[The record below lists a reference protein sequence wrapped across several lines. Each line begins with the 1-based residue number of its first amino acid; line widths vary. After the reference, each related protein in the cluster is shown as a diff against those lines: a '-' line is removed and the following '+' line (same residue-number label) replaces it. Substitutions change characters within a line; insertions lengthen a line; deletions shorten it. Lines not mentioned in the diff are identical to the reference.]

1 MKKFVSNT
9 GEDTNRTTQQK
20 LLQMAIN
27 GKDKTALEWMLNNRQ
42 GRWFLARLLKNEGLT
57 AGSFTG
63 NSATFYN
70 EGRREVAVG
79 IYQSIKANLG
89 LEGMKK
95 LHQAQEELMEFEIK
109 AGKLAEYKEDDDG

>member
-1 MKKFVSNT
+1 
-9 GEDTNRTTQQK
+9 
-20 LLQMAIN
+20 
-27 GKDKTALEWMLNNRQ
+27 
-42 GRWFLARLLKNEGLT
+42 LKNEGLT

>member
-1 MKKFVSNT
+1 MKKYMSNT
-9 GEDTNRTTQQK
+9 GDDTSRTTQQK
-20 LLQMAIN
+20 LLQRAIN
-27 GKDKTALEWMLNNRQ
+27 GKDKTALEWMLNNRY
-42 GRWFLARLLKNEGLT
+42 GRWFLARLMMNEGLT

-70 EGRREVAVG
+70 EGRREVAVS
-79 IYQSIKANLG
+79 IYQSIKSNLG